1 MTSKI
6 EGKEESILNG
16 KIKKAAYTVAGTFC
30 ALAAMPAVAFAEE
43 EGGISAILPKMDEFI
58 PMLIAFVILWAI
70 LAKFGWPIFEGML
83 AKRENTIREG
93 LEAAERN
100 RVESERTLAE
110 YQKQLASARD
120 EATAIIAEAKQLAEA
135 NRAATTAKAQ
145 AEADEIIAKAR
156 KAIESEKKAAIAE
169 LQSSV
174 ADLTVATMAKVIG
187 EDFTDADHRKLI
199 EASVAK
205 AGNLDA

>member
-1 MTSKI
+1 
-6 EGKEESILNG
+6 
-16 KIKKAAYTVAGTFC
+16 
-30 ALAAMPAVAFAEE
+30 
-43 EGGISAILPKMDEFI
+43 MDEFI